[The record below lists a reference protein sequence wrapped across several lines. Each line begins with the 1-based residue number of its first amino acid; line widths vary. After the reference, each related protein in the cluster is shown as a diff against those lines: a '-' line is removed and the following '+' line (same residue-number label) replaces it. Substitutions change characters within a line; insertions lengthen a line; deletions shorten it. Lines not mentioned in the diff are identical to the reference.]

1 MRSSLFEDGEV
12 PAFHGRSPRI
22 VSTSAD
28 GTFIRTRDGPVEVKI
43 GLWWTGASLKSPTA
57 LHKKFLLKGK
67 GAYAS
72 TQGADPFGQTFYAL
86 AAARAGI
93 TKAKEVF
100 FISDGAG
107 SLVDLPTDWITP
119 TAIQL
124 DQFHGKLKDLKRW
137 HGIRSGPP
145 GVGAG

>member
-1 MRSSLFEDGEV
+1 VKKHLEQLRASLFEDGEV
-12 PAFHGRSPRI
+12 PEFSGQVPPM

-43 GLWWTGASLKSPTA
+43 GLWWTGTRMESQSAV
-57 LHKKFLLKGK
+57 HKKFLLKCK

-72 TQGADPFGQTFYAL
+72 TEGADRFGQTFYAL
-86 AAARAGI
+86 AAHQVGI
-93 TKAKEVF
+93 TRASEVF

-124 DQFHGKLKDLKRW
+124 DQFHGKLR
-137 HGIRSGPP
+137 I
-145 GVGAG
+145 